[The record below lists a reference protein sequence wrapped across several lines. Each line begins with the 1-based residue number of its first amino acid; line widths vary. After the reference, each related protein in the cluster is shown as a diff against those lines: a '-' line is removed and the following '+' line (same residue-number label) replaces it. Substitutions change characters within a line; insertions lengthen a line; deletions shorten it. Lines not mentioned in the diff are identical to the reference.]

1 MLKTLLELNLNEQL
15 PASDWIKITQKDI
28 DLFAQATGDHQ
39 WIHVDPER
47 CAKESPFKA
56 TIAHG
61 YLTVTLMPSA
71 FYHMFAADPQYKT
84 ILNYG
89 VDKIRFLEPVRVNEQ
104 IRFISTLSHVVQ
116 KNSGCLFYFDTEAQ
130 IEGKNK
136 PAMKGTFLMLL
147 VGATL
152 AEKQ

>member
-1 MLKTLLELNLNEQL
+1 MLKTLLELALNERL
-15 PASDWIKITQKDI
+15 PASDWIRITQSDI

-47 CAKESPFKA
+47 CINESPFKT

-61 YLTVTLMPSA
+61 YLTVTLMPNA
-71 FYHMFAADPQYKT
+71 FYHMFLPDPQYQT

-89 VDKIRFLEPVRVNEQ
+89 VDKIRFLEPVRVNDQ
-104 IRFISTLSHVVQ
+104 IRFISTLINIEQ
-116 KNSGCLFYFDTEAQ
+116 KKSGCLFHFDTEAQ
-130 IEGKNK
+130 IEGRSK

-147 VGATL
+147 VGATR
-152 AEKQ
+152 AENK

>member
-1 MLKTLLELNLNEQL
+1 MLKKLLELEINEQL
-15 PASDWIKITQKDI
+15 AASVWRKITQADI

-47 CAKESPFKA
+47 CAIESPFKT

-61 YLTVTLMPSA
+61 YLTVTLMPNS
-71 FYHMFAADPQYKT
+71 FYHMFAPDPQYKT

-104 IRFISTLSHVVQ
+104 IRFVSTLIKIEQ
-116 KNSGCLFYFDTEAQ
+116 KLSGCLFYFDTEAQ
-130 IEGKNK
+130 IDGREK

-147 VGATL
+147 VGAKL
-152 AEKQ
+152 PQS